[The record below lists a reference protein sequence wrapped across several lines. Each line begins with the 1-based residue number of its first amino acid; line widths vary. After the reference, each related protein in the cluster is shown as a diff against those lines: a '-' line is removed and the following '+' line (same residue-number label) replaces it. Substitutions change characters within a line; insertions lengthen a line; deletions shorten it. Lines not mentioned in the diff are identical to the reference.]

1 MEFFA
6 RDPKFVLETSF
17 IHIPI
22 KLFFILGPMEISP
35 QNTYLGIRPAYVLF
49 GPLADSVPPGWRYA
63 GILRSLNRNSVATL
77 ALVGLIFFVVAGFLA
92 TETDDRRL
100 FARSVPL
107 LTAAFFVSLLPVLP
121 APDIRIV
128 ADQYFMLLIALGS
141 WIVRALCVGMGACSR
156 LWRARRD
163 LAAAA
168 GSRPPQG
175 NLP

>member
-1 MEFFA
+1 
-6 RDPKFVLETSF
+6 
-17 IHIPI
+17 
-22 KLFFILGPMEISP
+22 MEISP

-128 ADQYFMLLIALGS
+128 ADQYFMLLMALG
-141 WIVRALCVGMGACSR
+141 VGMGACSR